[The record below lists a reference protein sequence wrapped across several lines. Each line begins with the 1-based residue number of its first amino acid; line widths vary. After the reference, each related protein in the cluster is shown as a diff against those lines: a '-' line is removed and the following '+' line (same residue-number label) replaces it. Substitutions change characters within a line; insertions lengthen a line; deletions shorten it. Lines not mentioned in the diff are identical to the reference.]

1 MHINTTEN
9 RRTIRVALA
18 GLGKMGLSHQAI
30 INMHPDLELV
40 AVCDSA
46 GYLLDVIKKYTGIPG
61 HSDFRLMLERE
72 KPDAVVIATPSSL
85 HEQMVAEALQRDI
98 HVFCEKP
105 FCLNVEEGEKLVL
118 EAERRQLVN
127 QVGYHNR
134 FLGTFEAARDMVSRG
149 VIGEVYH
156 ASAECYGPVVLRPK
170 VMTWRASQRA
180 GGGCLYDYACH
191 GLDLINFMMGQPA
204 SVCGSTLRSVFS
216 SETED
221 EVYANLHYP
230 DGKTARISANWS
242 DDSFRKMS
250 TTICLW
256 GTKGKLIA
264 GRQEINL
271 YLRPDKNI
279 PDGLHAGW
287 TTTYTTSLTQPVWYY
302 LRGEEYSAQI
312 DHFAQCIKQRTL
324 KNKSDFRSALAT
336 DTVAD
341 WIRKD
346 AADPHSQERFHSQ
359 SPGGRAPLRGLRKT
373 LNSFGAGIRAFSR

>member
-1 MHINTTEN
+1 MHINN
-9 RRTIRVALA
+9 ADKGRAIRVALA

-30 INMHPDLELV
+30 LNMHPGLELV

-46 GYLLDVIKKYTGIPG
+46 SYVLDVIKKYTGIPG
-61 HSDFRLMLERE
+61 YTDYGVMLDRE
-72 KPDAVVIATPSSL
+72 KPEAVVIATPSSL
-85 HEQMVAEALQRDI
+85 HEQMVGEAIRRNM

-105 FCLNVEEGEKLVL
+105 FCLNVGEGEKLVL

-134 FLGTFEAARDMVSRG
+134 FLGTFDAARELVSSG
-149 VIGEVYH
+149 ALGEVYH

-170 VMTWRASQRA
+170 ATTWRSSQRA

-191 GLDLINFMMGQPA
+191 GLDLINFMIGQPA

-221 EVYANLHYP
+221 EVYANLHYS
-230 DGKTARISANWS
+230 DGKTAQISANWS

-250 TTICLW
+250 TTISLW

-264 GRQEINL
+264 GRQELNL
-271 YLRPDKNI
+271 YLRPHKDI
-279 PDGLHAGW
+279 PNGMHAGW
-287 TTTYTTSLTQPVWYY
+287 TTLYTTALTQPVWYY

-312 DHFAQCIKQRTL
+312 DHFVRCINQRTL
-324 KNKSDFRSALAT
+324 QNKSSFRSALAT

-346 AADPHSQERFHSQ
+346 AANPHNHDRSHADSAGARV
-359 SPGGRAPLRGLRKT
+359 PVTGLKKT
-373 LNSFGAGIRAFSR
+373 LASLGAGFRVFSR